1 MKDIEQR
8 TSKMKKILL
17 LTLGCL
23 TMISAASAQTG
34 AQKAVDK
41 KLAKYNQTGEFVN
54 CIRRN
59 MIKKMVVVDDT
70 KILFELKGNK
80 AMLNTLDKKCT
91 GLAMF
96 RQFSF
101 GVQNNRVCDT
111 DIITTRQSAICN
123 LSDFEV
129 LEEKS

>member
-59 MIKKMVVVDDT
+59 MIKKW
-70 KILFELKGNK
+70 L
-80 AMLNTLDKKCT
+80 
-91 GLAMF
+91 
-96 RQFSF
+96 
-101 GVQNNRVCDT
+101 
-111 DIITTRQSAICN
+111 
-123 LSDFEV
+123 
-129 LEEKS
+129 

>member
-1 MKDIEQR
+1 MKDLEQR

-23 TMISAASAQTG
+23 TMISAASAQTR

-91 GLAMF
+91 GLDEEEIREHLLPPEDIWLSAKEAKKL
-96 RQFSF
+96 
-101 GVQNNRVCDT
+101 GICD
-111 DIITTRQSAICN
+111 Q
-123 LSDFEV
+123 V
-129 LEEKS
+129 KSVY

>member
-8 TSKMKKILL
+8 ISKMKKILL
-17 LTLGCL
+17 LALGFL
-23 TMISAASAQTG
+23 SLVSVASAQTT

-41 KLAKYNQTGEFVN
+41 QLAKYNQTGEFKK
-54 CIRRN
+54 CIRNNTIRR
-59 MIKKMVVVDDT
+59 MIVVDDT
-70 KILFELKGNK
+70 KILFKLKGNK
-80 AMLNTLDKKCT
+80 AVLNTLDKKCT

-101 GVQNNRVCDT
+101 GVQNNRICDT
-111 DIITTRQSAICN
+111 DVITTRQNAICN
-123 LSDFEV
+123 LSEFEV